1 MGICKSDFLGN
12 FIILHS
18 CILQKFL
25 RFLHAGTD
33 QNLCKSLSRKIL
45 KDRTEIACTDI
56 QIGTDTVQA

>member
-12 FIILHS
+12 FIILHG
-18 CILQKFL
+18 CIFQKLL
-25 RFLHAGTD
+25 RFLHASTD